1 MRAFQIEAPGVVK
14 EISVPVPEI
23 AEDEVLFRIAY
34 AGICATDYEIL
45 GGEMNLVKE
54 GKIRY
59 PVRFG
64 HEYSGVVEKV
74 GSKVTKYKPG
84 DRVIGDALVT
94 CGKCPACLEGRYGDC
109 TQFRA
114 VGTMYCWDG
123 CFAEY
128 MHMPERHLFHL
139 PEGVSMK
146 ECALIEPSCV
156 AYAGLKRGGDLK
168 DKTIVIVGTGAIG
181 MTAVALAKCFQP
193 KKILLAGRTDSKL
206 EIGRRL
212 GATRLVNIRREELIE
227 AVMQETDGKGADFI
241 METSGNLDMVN
252 RSVRCAKYGGVVSY
266 IGFYDRPAVDFPID
280 VVVSNKVTIAGI
292 MSDSGA
298 PEEVIALF
306 AKYKMDMTP
315 IISHIIGMDQLEE
328 ALIHP
333 EKLPQPR
340 IKVLVEIGG
349 EM

>member
-1 MRAFQIEAPGVVK
+1 MRAFRIESPGVVK
-14 EISVPVPEI
+14 EINVPIPEI

-54 GKIRY
+54 GKIVY

-84 DRVIGDALVT
+84 DHVIGDALVT
-94 CGKCPACLEGRYGDC
+94 CGKCPACLEKRYGDC
-109 TQFRA
+109 TRFQA

-128 MHMPERHLFHL
+128 MRMPERHLFML
-139 PEGVSMK
+139 PPELSLK
-146 ECALIEPSCV
+146 ACALIEPSCV
-156 AYAGLKRGGDLK
+156 AYAGLKRGGNLQ

-181 MTAVALAKCFQP
+181 MTAVKLAGCFGP

-206 EIGRRL
+206 EIGKTL
-212 GATRLVNIRREELIE
+212 GASRVINIRREDMNQVIL
-227 AVMQETDGKGADFI
+227 QETNGKGADFI
-241 METSGNLDMVN
+241 LETSGSLEMVN
-252 RSVRCAKYGGVVSY
+252 KCVRAAKYGGVVSY
-266 IGFYDRPAVDFPID
+266 IGFYDRPAADFPID
-280 VVVSNKVTIAGI
+280 VVVSNKITIAGI

-306 AKYKMDMTP
+306 AKHKLDMTP
-315 IISHIIGMDQLEE
+315 IISHIISMDELEE
-328 ALIHP
+328 AMLHP
-333 EKLPQPR
+333 ENLPQPR
-340 IKVLVEIGG
+340 IKVLVKIGG
-349 EM
+349 DM

>member
-14 EISVPVPEI
+14 EINVPVPEI
-23 AEDEVLFRIAY
+23 AEDEVLMRIAY

-64 HEYSGVVEKV
+64 HEYAGVIEKV
-74 GSKVTKYKPG
+74 GSKVTKYKVG
-84 DRVIGDALVT
+84 DHVIGDALVT

-109 TQFRA
+109 TDFRA

-128 MHMPERHLFHL
+128 MHMPERHLFLL
-139 PEGVSMK
+139 PK
-146 ECALIEPSCV
+146 DLDLKKCALIEPSCV

-168 DKTIVIVGTGAIG
+168 DKTVVIVGTGAIG
-181 MTAVALAKCFQP
+181 MTAVALAACFEP
-193 KKILLAGRTDSKL
+193 KKILLVGRTDSKL
-206 EIGRRL
+206 EIGTKL
-212 GATRLVNIRREELIE
+212 GATRVVNVRREDMIE
-227 AVMQETDGKGADFI
+227 AIMQETGGKGADFI
-241 METSGNLDMVN
+241 METSGNLEMVN
-252 RSVRCAKYGGVVSY
+252 RCVRSAKYGGVVSY
-266 IGFYDRPAVDFPID
+266 IGFYDQPAPDFPID

-315 IISHIIGMDQLEE
+315 IISHIISMDELEE
-328 ALIHP
+328 AMIHP
-333 EKLPQPR
+333 ENLPEPR
-340 IKVLVEIGG
+340 IKVLVKIGG
-349 EM
+349 DL